1 MRHPAAG
8 VDVFYFQATE
18 FFTALS
24 VIQEGGQQRPVAQ
37 AFESFVRRQVHQL
50 PGFLIGDRRR
60 LAFVAVDLGAL
71 HAFHWVGR
79 YGVLVGQVLI

>member
-60 LAFVAVDLGAL
+60 LAFVAVYLGAFD
-71 HAFHWVGR
+71 AFDGIRWYR
-79 YGVLVGQVLI
+79 VLVGQVLI